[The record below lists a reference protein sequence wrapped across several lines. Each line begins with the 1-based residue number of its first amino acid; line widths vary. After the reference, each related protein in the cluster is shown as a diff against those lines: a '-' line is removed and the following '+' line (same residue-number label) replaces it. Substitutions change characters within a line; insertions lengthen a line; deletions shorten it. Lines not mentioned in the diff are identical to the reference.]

1 MSGNPAQPAPGTRLC
16 AFDDIVE
23 PGAKG
28 FMFRDGE
35 KLFFGFVVRR
45 DGEVRGFI
53 DRCPHTGL
61 PLSQMP
67 DRYLT
72 REGDLIICSSHGA
85 LFRPGDGLCIA
96 GPCAGRS
103 LWPWPVR
110 VEGGAVIVAA
120 W

>member
-1 MSGNPAQPAPGTRLC
+1 MSANPAQPAPGARLC
-16 AFDDIVE
+16 ALADIAD

-28 FMFRDGE
+28 FMYRAGE
-35 KLFFGFVVRR
+35 KLFLGFVVRR
-45 DGEVRGFI
+45 GDEVRGYI

-61 PLSQMP
+61 PLAPLP

-72 REGDLIICSSHGA
+72 READLIICSSHGA
-85 LFRPGDGLCIA
+85 LFRPGDGVCVA

-110 VEGGAVIVAA
+110 VADGAVVAA
-120 W
+120 